1 MDDRTTRFA
10 ARMIAVGLLGVA
22 WTIATFILV
31 VIEMS
36 DSVNARLR
44 IMGYLGLAPVALMLF
59 YVIATDYADYKRSRG
74 AGKSDPTQ
82 GD

>member
-22 WTIATFILV
+22 WTIATLTLV
-31 VIEMS
+31 FIEMAT
-36 DSVNARLR
+36 SVNTRLR

-59 YVIATDYADYKRSRG
+59 YVIATDFADYRRSRK
-74 AGKSDPTQ
+74 AGKDDQTG